1 MANSIACSRK
11 ITESPL
17 YVNYLRVKSQG
28 IDTISHPERGFSII
42 ISYMVIKHKR
52 GGVEKQPKKGIYLL
66 PNTLTL
72 CGMFCG
78 FFAILSAINGN
89 FLYAAWAIVLA
100 NVFDGLD
107 GWIARLT
114 NTSTR
119 FGIELDSLSDLVAF
133 GVAPAVMMYK
143 WALVPFGRWGWAAT
157 FLFVA
162 CGALRLAR
170 FNIQTGTPGSKSFK
184 GMPIPGAATVMASI
198 VIFYYDFWKGV
209 PERNVFFLIITILL
223 SLLMVS
229 TIRYHGLKEID
240 FREKKPFWFLI
251 VFVIILFVLFV
262 HPSTAIFIFA
272 MAYLVWGIIENGYL
286 LVKKRRAKSLER
298 QALFEGSPKQ
308 SAERSDSTHQEVKDE
323 GHQDI

>member
-1 MANSIACSRK
+1 M
-11 ITESPL
+11 P
-17 YVNYLRVKSQG
+17 
-28 IDTISHPERGFSII
+28 
-42 ISYMVIKHKR
+42 MVMGLKHKR
-52 GGVEKQPKKGIYLL
+52 NAEKQPKKGIYLL

-133 GVAPAVMMYK
+133 GVAPSVMMYK
-143 WALVPFGRWGWAAT
+143 WALMPFGRVGWAAA

-170 FNIQTGTPGSKSFK
+170 FNIQTGTPGLKSFK
-184 GMPIPGAATVMASI
+184 GMPIPGAATVMSSI
-198 VIFYYDFWKGV
+198 VIFYYDYWKGL
-209 PERNVFFLIITILL
+209 PEKNVFFLVITILL

-272 MAYLVWGIIENGYL
+272 MAYLVWGIIENVHLFIKRKRTKL
-286 LVKKRRAKSLER
+286 LEKGQL
-298 QALFEGSPKQ
+298 LEGSRKNEEEKKYSPEP
-308 SAERSDSTHQEVKDE
+308 AEEKDE
-323 GHQDI
+323 SHQNI

>member
-1 MANSIACSRK
+1 M
-11 ITESPL
+11 EL
-17 YVNYLRVKSQG
+17 
-28 IDTISHPERGFSII
+28 
-42 ISYMVIKHKR
+42 KHKDM
-52 GGVEKQPKKGIYLL
+52 EKRPKKGIYLL

-78 FFAILSAINGN
+78 FFSILSAINGD

-114 NTSTR
+114 NTGTR

-133 GVAPAVMMYK
+133 GVAPSVMMYK
-143 WALVPFGRWGWAAT
+143 WALMPFGRLGWAVA

-170 FNIQTGTPGSKSFK
+170 FNIQTGAPGSKAFK
-184 GMPIPGAATVMASI
+184 GMPIPGAATVMSSI
-198 VIFYYDFWKGV
+198 VIFYYDFWKGL
-209 PERNVFFLIITILL
+209 PEKNIFLLVITILL

-251 VFVIILFVLFV
+251 VFVLILFVLFV

-272 MAYLVWGIIENGYL
+272 MAYLTWGIIENIH
-286 LVKKRRAKSLER
+286 LVVKRRRAKLLER
-298 QALFEGSPKQ
+298 QVAMEGPAHSGAEDY
-308 SAERSDSTHQEVKDE
+308 AERKEVKNE
-323 GHQDI
+323 THQDI